1 MSERL
6 TREGTDDLLRQEP
19 IDETSP
25 KDKPSLQ
32 RAGRRKEAATASKE
46 DPRFQGGTSEAPG
59 PSVEP
64 VVFGELSG
72 DLGGDAPVAG
82 MEVLLDVPLSVS
94 VELGRARCRVKD
106 LLNLTVGSIVELDK
120 AAGENVDVLVNGRV
134 FARGEVVVV
143 DENFGVR
150 VTHIVSK
157 SAVDKGTRKIT

>member
-1 MSERL
+1 MNERL
-6 TREGTDDLLRQEP
+6 SREEADDLLTQETP
-19 IDETSP
+19 EGTPP
-25 KDKPSLQ
+25 KEKPSLQ
-32 RAGRRKEAATASKE
+32 RLGRRKDAAIPPKE
-46 DPRFQGGTSEAPG
+46 EPRVQESALEAPG

-64 VVFGELSG
+64 AVFGELSG
-72 DLGGDAPVAG
+72 DVGGEAPVAG

-106 LLNLTVGSIVELDK
+106 LLNLAVGSIVELDK

-157 SAVDKGTRKIT
+157 SAVEKGTRKIT